1 MSEKR
6 SLTTRETF
14 ALAVENHQKN
24 NLQAAENFY
33 KETLKAN
40 PNHVD
45 AHNNLGNVLKEVGE
59 RTMLEI
65 VNKHGS
71 DKVCFGTD
79 FPLADMAEDAKFI
92 EDLPLPGADK
102 ERILGENARAFI
114 GL

>member
-1 MSEKR
+1 
-6 SLTTRETF
+6 
-14 ALAVENHQKN
+14 
-24 NLQAAENFY
+24 
-33 KETLKAN
+33 
-40 PNHVD
+40 
-45 AHNNLGNVLKEVGE
+45 
-59 RTMLEI
+59 MLEI

-102 ERILGENARAFI
+102 ERILGENARTFI